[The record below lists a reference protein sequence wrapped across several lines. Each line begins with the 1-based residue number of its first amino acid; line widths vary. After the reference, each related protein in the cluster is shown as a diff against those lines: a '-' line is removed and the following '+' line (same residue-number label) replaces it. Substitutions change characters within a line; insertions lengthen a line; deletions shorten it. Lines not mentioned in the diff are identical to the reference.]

1 MTLDSLFTGNMG
13 RVVLTRV
20 AVRLRKPELLK
31 MTASAPLDPAMIDM
45 LIAARDAVKRG

>member
-1 MTLDSLFTGNMG
+1 MTLGTLFVGNMG

-31 MTASAPLDPAMIDM
+31 MRADEPLESSLVEI
-45 LIAARDAVKRG
+45 LVAARDAVSRG